1 MNRNVYTSDYSVPSL
16 SLSSSRSRKSIP
28 TKDIDQ
34 KPTLPD
40 KPYRPPTSSS
50 RLSSSQSMNNFHP
63 PYETTQYT
71 YTQAPIQGHIQ
82 ANLQGQ
88 GQGNLQGNL
97 QRQGQ
102 GNLQGNLQRQGQG
115 VGQGQ
120 YQLGQ
125 GQYQQGQGVGQYGQ
139 LNNNQQVYQQFYVQG
154 SQSNY
159 NQFGQ
164 GQGQVGQPSVPR
176 PPISRNVYLE

>member
-16 SLSSSRSRKSIP
+16 SLSSSRSRKTIP

-82 ANLQGQ
+82 ANLQGVE
-88 GQGNLQGNL
+88 QGNLQG
-97 QRQGQ
+97 
-102 GNLQGNLQRQGQG
+102 QG
-115 VGQGQ
+115 V
-120 YQLGQ
+120 GQ
-125 GQYQQGQGVGQYGQ
+125 GQYQQGQGVGHSQQVYGQ

-154 SQSNY
+154 AQSNY
-159 NQFGQ
+159 NQLGQ
-164 GQGQVGQPSVPR
+164 GQGQPSVPR
-176 PPISRNVYLE
+176 PPISRNVYLQEDSGKKDTSMTFRPLSPTLNRN